1 MKIKYHLLILTLL
14 VLNAGYSQKSVLS
27 TLAQGYVSG
36 DCTNLFMS
44 ATIGQVISGTA
55 DCGPYKVIIGFQQ
68 PPDILST
75 PIPDHVFNKVIL
87 FPNPAEDFI
96 SVQGDLK
103 TAHKNL
109 NIKIIDMMGK
119 QLITKIVKQF
129 QNQYTID
136 IHSIPPGIYSILL
149 SNAETNLQS
158 LLFIKK

>member
-1 MKIKYHLLILTLL
+1 MKIKYHLLILFLL
-14 VLNAGYSQKSVLS
+14 VFNAGYSQKSVLS

-55 DCGPYKVIIGFQQ
+55 ECGPYKVIIGFQQ
-68 PPDILST
+68 PIDFLST
-75 PIPDHVFNKVIL
+75 PVLEQVFAKVIL
-87 FPNPAEDFI
+87 FPNPATDI
-96 SVQGDLK
+96 ITLQGDLK
-103 TAHKNL
+103 TSNKNL
-109 NIKIIDMMGK
+109 NIKIIDIMGK
-119 QLITKIVKQF
+119 QLIQSNVKQF

-136 IHSIPPGIYSILL
+136 IHSIPPGIYSILF